1 MGGLPT
7 SLDGLGQ
14 LNVSS
19 LLRRYLHASMP
30 SPSLP
35 VRSPLGPNAILNPPL
50 GLLHVSSLLRRYL
63 HASMPSFSLPVRAL
77 FWRGLLCP
85 PFLFF
90 DMNCRNPTKVQL
102 A

>member
-50 GLLHVSSLLRRYL
+50 GLLHVSSLLRRL
-63 HASMPSFSLPVRAL
+63 PARLDALLQPAGSRSLLEGSPV
-77 FWRGLLCP
+77 P
-85 PFLFF
+85 PLSVF
-90 DMNCRNPTKVQL
+90 
-102 A
+102 